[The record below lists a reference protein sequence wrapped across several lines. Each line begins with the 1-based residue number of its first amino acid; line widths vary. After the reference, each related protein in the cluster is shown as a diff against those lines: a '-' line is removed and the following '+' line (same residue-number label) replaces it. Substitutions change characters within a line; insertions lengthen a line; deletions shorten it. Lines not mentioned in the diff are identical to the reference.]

1 MPKYALNRLH
11 CDSGCILHVPEK
23 DQYITA
29 SWDHTIR
36 VWRAH
41 AAGRRKGDGAASPTR
56 RGASPTRAAASPEAG
71 GGAETEEERPL
82 TFAERNPLVMP
93 KCISGFEKKA
103 GADKFLKKTMEGV
116 EQSKRKKKHADDD
129 IAAKAVTGLAADL
142 EKLELSL
149 KTKYDDAAPKGGG
162 RAGGAGARGGLARAP
177 TRSVRG
183 SVKR

>member
-1 MPKYALNRLH
+1 MR
-11 CDSGCILHVPEK
+11 
-23 DQYITA
+23 
-29 SWDHTIR
+29 
-36 VWRAH
+36 
-41 AAGRRKGDGAASPTR
+41 GAATSSPAPTARSSSTR
-56 RGASPTRAAASPEAG
+56 LSST
-71 GGAETEEERPL
+71 
-82 TFAERNPLVMP
+82 P

-116 EQSKRKKKHADDD
+116 EQTKRKKKHADDD

>member
-1 MPKYALNRLH
+1 MLAFAALNWL
-11 CDSGCILHVPEK
+11 
-23 DQYITA
+23 
-29 SWDHTIR
+29 
-36 VWRAH
+36 
-41 AAGRRKGDGAASPTR
+41 ASP
-56 RGASPTRAAASPEAG
+56 
-71 GGAETEEERPL
+71 RP
-82 TFAERNPLVMP
+82 
-93 KCISGFEKKA
+93 

-116 EQSKRKKKHADDD
+116 EQTKRKKKHADDD

>member
-1 MPKYALNRLH
+1 
-11 CDSGCILHVPEK
+11 
-23 DQYITA
+23 
-29 SWDHTIR
+29 
-36 VWRAH
+36 
-41 AAGRRKGDGAASPTR
+41 
-56 RGASPTRAAASPEAG
+56 
-71 GGAETEEERPL
+71 
-82 TFAERNPLVMP
+82 VMP

-116 EQSKRKKKHADDD
+116 EQTKRKKKHADDD